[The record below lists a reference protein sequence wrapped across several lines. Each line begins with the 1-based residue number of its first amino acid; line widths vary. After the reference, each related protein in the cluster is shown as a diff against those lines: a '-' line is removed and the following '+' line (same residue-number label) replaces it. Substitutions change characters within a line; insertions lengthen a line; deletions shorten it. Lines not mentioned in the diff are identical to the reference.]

1 QWSYWGGDGQKWQ
14 FAGAD
19 GSPVTIRN
27 KLNGLVAEV
36 SNQSTANNAPI
47 LQYPLHGG
55 ASQQWSLVRK

>member
-1 QWSYWGGDGQKWQ
+1 MDTYKHRSSAALVTLKR
-14 FAGAD
+14 AD

-47 LQYPLHGG
+47 PPWAG
-55 ASQQWSLVRK
+55 ARRRAPACT